1 MERAWKHLELLPDT
15 YLFRSDAWMQTSQS
29 RDGPEEWLGH
39 RHLFPNLIDV
49 T

>member
-15 YLFRSDAWMQTSQS
+15 SLSRSDAWMQTSQS
-29 RDGPEEWLGH
+29 RDGPEGWLGH
-39 RHLFPNLIDV
+39 KHLVFYLINV